1 MTRIVCPP
9 AIVADTI
16 ARMRAGGR
24 QRSERVVLWLG
35 RASAPP
41 PACVVEVYE
50 PNQVAA
56 IDYFRLPPASMR
68 ALMAHL
74 RIRRLK
80 ILAQLHTHPG
90 RAYHSE
96 VDDEWAIVRHV
107 GALSLVLPYFAAS
120 TTVDNFLEQ
129 AMTYELSAANEWLH
143 VPNRGRAAPI
153 EVRA

>member
-1 MTRIVCPP
+1 MRGGGLRARPGRCDRLFSP
-9 AIVADTI
+9 APRKHARLDDT
-16 ARMRAGGR
+16 
-24 QRSERVVLWLG
+24 L
-35 RASAPP
+35 
-41 PACVVEVYE
+41 
-50 PNQVAA
+50 
-56 IDYFRLPPASMR
+56 
-68 ALMAHL
+68 AH
-74 RIRRLK
+74 RRLK